1 MADDK
6 SSPKPPTAKAKF
18 PEHPDFK
25 DLAKEDLTAED
36 MDEIQGLLDQKQDVT
51 RQDITAQDF
60 QSLLNRY
67 TKTEKA

>member
-6 SSPKPPTAKAKF
+6 SSPKPPPQKAKF
-18 PEHPDFK
+18 PEHPDFG

-36 MDEIQGLLDQKQDVT
+36 MDDIQRLLDQKQDVT

-60 QSLLNRY
+60 QSLLHRY

>member
-6 SSPKPPTAKAKF
+6 SSPKPLTPKAKF

-36 MDEIQGLLDQKQDVT
+36 MDDIQRLLDQKQDVT
-51 RQDITAQDF
+51 RQDITAADF
-60 QSLLNRY
+60 QSMLNRY